1 MAAPTDTSSPNVWIA
16 SVENK
21 MCSGN
26 ERKEIIPSTSNKGD
40 SQADREDNVTDAM
53 LNNS

>member
-1 MAAPTDTSSPNVWIA
+1 MLSWQNT
-16 SVENK
+16 VENK

-26 ERKEIIPSTSNKGD
+26 ERKEIKPSTSNKGD
-40 SQADREDNVTDAM
+40 SQVDGEDKVTNAM

>member
-1 MAAPTDTSSPNVWIA
+1 MGIIPYPTKER
-16 SVENK
+16 VEDK

-53 LNNS
+53 PNNT